1 MRRKSEGL
9 FEGPAPL
16 SYSGNVSIVF
26 NIVLGLFTR
35 ITHNHL
41 EGNQRKSFIL
51 PHYKHSGGETPE
63 KYKIDCW
70 NSKGDLC
77 LREKYYGENNFY
89 LFYFNFIP
97 VFYIILN
104 NIIGDMIYSWVMK
117 VSHPVEYFTGSIR
130 YFCKE
135 LWGHLSL

>member
-1 MRRKSEGL
+1 MVPMYLLL
-9 FEGPAPL
+9 FQFLSL

-89 LFYFNFIP
+89 LFIFIL
-97 VFYIILN
+97 FL
-104 NIIGDMIYSWVMK
+104 S
-117 VSHPVEYFTGSIR
+117 FTL
-130 YFCKE
+130 F
-135 LWGHLSL
+135 

>member
-1 MRRKSEGL
+1 MNPCENSLGFFNPKESHPVPVIWL
-9 FEGPAPL
+9 VFAL

-77 LREKYYGENNFY
+77 LREKYYGENKFY
-89 LFYFNFIP
+89 LFYFIP

-104 NIIGDMIYSWVMK
+104 NIIGDMIYS
-117 VSHPVEYFTGSIR
+117 
-130 YFCKE
+130 
-135 LWGHLSL
+135 